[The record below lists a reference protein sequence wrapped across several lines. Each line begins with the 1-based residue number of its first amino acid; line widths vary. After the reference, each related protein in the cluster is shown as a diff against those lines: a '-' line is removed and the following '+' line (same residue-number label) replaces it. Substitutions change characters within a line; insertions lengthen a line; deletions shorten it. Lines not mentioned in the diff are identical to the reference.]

1 MREGGLQSKVVFSLS
16 GSNCEVIEEQEKDPM
31 ETIEIMIER
40 KWINDEKER
49 GKSRID
55 P

>member
-1 MREGGLQSKVVFSLS
+1 
-16 GSNCEVIEEQEKDPM
+16 M

-49 GKSRID
+49 GNRESILDYSNEKKN
-55 P
+55 